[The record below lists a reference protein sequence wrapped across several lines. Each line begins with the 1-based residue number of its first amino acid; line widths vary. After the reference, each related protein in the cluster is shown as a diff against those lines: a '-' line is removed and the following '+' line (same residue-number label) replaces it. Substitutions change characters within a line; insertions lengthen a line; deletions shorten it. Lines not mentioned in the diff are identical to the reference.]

1 MTSVS
6 MTDGAS
12 CLLWNDCW
20 MGQPL
25 RLTFAELFS
34 FAKKPLLSLQCAAS
48 VTNTS
53 SLFSLPLSTEAFA
66 QFQQFEIILQNLE
79 LSDGVDTWMYIW
91 GSSIFTS
98 TKAYCQLR
106 GRSWSH
112 PIYKWIWKSSCQHKH
127 KVFFWLLTN
136 DRLSTRNIL
145 RRKHM
150 HLPSYSCMLCSSNS
164 EETVQHLF
172 LNVKW
177 PKPAGILLASQLI

>member
-1 MTSVS
+1 
-6 MTDGAS
+6 
-12 CLLWNDCW
+12 
-20 MGQPL
+20 MGQPI

-34 FAKKPLLSLQCAAS
+34 FAKKHLLSLQCAAS

-53 SLFSLPLSTEAFA
+53 NLFSLPLLTKAFA
-66 QFQQFEIILQNLE
+66 QFQQIEIILQNLQ

-112 PIYKWIWKSSCQHKH
+112 PIYKWIWKFSCQHNH
-127 KVFFWLLTN
+127 KVFFWLLTH
-136 DRLSTRNIL
+136 DRLSTSNIL

-150 HLPSYSCMLCSSNS
+150 HLPSHNCVLCSSNS
-164 EETVQHLF
+164 EKNCSTSF
-172 LNVKW
+172 F
-177 PKPAGILLASQLI
+177 

>member
-1 MTSVS
+1 MKLLDKFKGMASVS
-6 MTDGAS
+6 VADGSS

-48 VTNTS
+48 VTSTS

-66 QFQQFEIILQNLE
+66 QFQQIEIILQNLQ

-98 TKAYCQLR
+98 RRLSVSYVEEVGHTQSINGFGNPLASIST
-106 GRSWSH
+106 RSS
-112 PIYKWIWKSSCQHKH
+112 SSCS
-127 KVFFWLLTN
+127 LMT
-136 DRLSTRNIL
+136 D
-145 RRKHM
+145 
-150 HLPSYSCMLCSSNS
+150 
-164 EETVQHLF
+164 
-172 LNVKW
+172 
-177 PKPAGILLASQLI
+177 